1 MERVELGWDEFW
13 GNLFRV
19 RHRRSI
25 PGIQHYDDLVADF
38 CIEVLHLKEG
48 NEILDIACGAG
59 DHSVLFAKK
68 GLKVAGFDISSSL
81 IKSAEEH
88 AEVEGASVE
97 FFKGDMREI
106 NFEQRFHGAVILSH
120 SFGFFNHEENVL
132 VLQGSYNALCESG
145 TLLLDLM
152 NPYNIPRFQKTW
164 TALKGGFLLSEP
176 HFLEAASGVLKGRP
190 AMYID
195 IENDRVVL
203 MNQDALSNN
212 DTRMYTALDIR
223 KLLEEVG
230 FAKIELYGENKLP
243 RRPYAAS
250 SERMVVVATK

>member
-1 MERVELGWDEFW
+1 
-13 GNLFRV
+13 
-19 RHRRSI
+19 
-25 PGIQHYDDLVADF
+25 
-38 CIEVLHLKEG
+38 
-48 NEILDIACGAG
+48 
-59 DHSVLFAKK
+59 
-68 GLKVAGFDISSSL
+68 
-81 IKSAEEH
+81 
-88 AEVEGASVE
+88 ASVE

>member
-1 MERVELGWDEFW
+1 MERVELGWNEFW

-25 PGIQHYDDLVADF
+25 PGIQHYDDLVVDF
-38 CIEVLHLKEG
+38 CIEVLNLKEG

-68 GLKVAGFDISSSL
+68 GLKVVGFDIAGSL

-88 AEVEGASVE
+88 AEDKGASVE

-106 NFEQRFHGAVILSH
+106 DFAQRFHGAVILSH

-132 VLQGSYNALCESG
+132 VLQGVFNALSESG
-145 TLLLDLM
+145 KLLLDLM
-152 NPYNIPRFQKTW
+152 NPYNIPKFQKTW

-176 HFLEAASGVLKGRP
+176 HFLEAPSGVLKGRP
-190 AMYID
+190 ATYID
-195 IENDRVVL
+195 IENDRLVL
-203 MNQDALSNN
+203 MNQDALLNN
-212 DTRMYTALDIR
+212 DIRMYSAFDIQ

-230 FAKIELYGENKLP
+230 FIKTELYGENKLP
-243 RRPYAAS
+243 RRPYAAG